1 MNAHEV
7 LKGIGSGSL
16 LAPGS
21 RWYAT
26 VQKAE
31 AVHRVQS
38 ELADLHAQNLSL
50 KAQMKDMKDKP
61 TAELERLRLK
71 QSTQI
76 KDMKDKQ
83 TAELERICWRRRKL
97 RAELP
102 QS

>member
-1 MNAHEV
+1 M

-16 LAPGS
+16 LAPDT

-50 KAQMKDMKDKP
+50 KAQMKDMKDK
-61 TAELERLRLK
+61 
-71 QSTQI
+71 
-76 KDMKDKQ
+76 Q
-83 TAELERICWRRRKL
+83 TAELERSFHKARPHVFTSNYGASHANESLL
-97 RAELP
+97 RTI
-102 QS
+102 

>member
-38 ELADLHAQNLSL
+38 ELAGLHAQNLSL
-50 KAQMKDMKDKP
+50 KAQIEDMK
-61 TAELERLRLK
+61 
-71 QSTQI
+71 S
-76 KDMKDKQ
+76 KQ
-83 TAELERICWRRRKL
+83 TAELERLSLQKNADHLCTV
-97 RAELP
+97 
-102 QS
+102 

>member
-38 ELADLHAQNLSL
+38 ELAGLHAQNLSL
-50 KAQMKDMKDKP
+50 KAQIEDMKSKQ
-61 TAELERLRLK
+61 TAEQERLRLRH
-71 QSTQI
+71 STLLVKYKSQ
-76 KDMKDKQ
+76 D
-83 TAELERICWRRRKL
+83 LFRKPL
-97 RAELP
+97 LA
-102 QS
+102 